1 MVSRLWARGLSCTSA
16 ERVGASVFLRPCSVV
31 CVWQCVQNQW
41 TLQEPVHVQVRPGEL
56 MPSQLQH
63 GYLVCPDDEPSRKL
77 AGLRSLLRKFWK
89 DLRACIVFAPTDD
102 DAFDIADGIGPTV
115 KKLMAAAEE
124 EGGSPDAAAEQGGEV
139 EEGEDKVV
147 QVLSR
152 ADNIKRR
159 ADIMEDFR
167 AGRCRVLVTTDFAS
181 RGLDIPEVRVRG

>member
-1 MVSRLWARGLSCTSA
+1 M
-16 ERVGASVFLRPCSVV
+16 
-31 CVWQCVQNQW
+31 
-41 TLQEPVHVQVRPGEL
+41 QVRPGEL

-181 RGLDIPEVRVRG
+181 RGLDIPEVRVRGGRGEGARLRGSDRAGGW